1 MVVQVLTAES
11 QAYLA
16 DPEST
21 IARLL
26 DQRVNS
32 LLPFPPTQALVILLT
47 HYSKLTKCS
56 QTMEQLKRGDQGGC
70 RF

>member
-1 MVVQVLTAES
+1 MVQVLTAES
-11 QAYLA
+11 QAYLV

-26 DQRVNS
+26 EQRVNS

-47 HYSKLTKCS
+47 LYSIQTKCS
-56 QTMEQLKRGDQGGC
+56 ETMDTN
-70 RF
+70 

>member
-11 QAYLA
+11 QAYLV

-26 DQRVNS
+26 VQRVNS
-32 LLPFPPTQALVILLT
+32 LLPFPPTQALVILLIA
-47 HYSKLTKCS
+47 YSIQTKCRE
-56 QTMEQLKRGDQGGC
+56 TMDKN
-70 RF
+70 

>member
-11 QAYLA
+11 QAYLV

-32 LLPFPPTQALVILLT
+32 LLPFPPTQALVIRLT
-47 HYSKLTKCS
+47 HVRYTD
-56 QTMEQLKRGDQGGC
+56 RV
-70 RF
+70 